1 MLVEGKEAVLLAVI
15 HILPETGLKSHI
27 YQVLLDLQ
35 EQFLPLKG
43 LFRLITETDQNWVL
57 S

>member
-1 MLVEGKEAVLLAVI
+1 MLAEGKKAVLLAVI
-15 HILPETGLKSHI
+15 HILPETGLKRRI

-35 EQFLPLKG
+35 EQFLLLKS
-43 LFRLITETDQNWVL
+43 LFRLITDQNWVL

>member
-1 MLVEGKEAVLLAVI
+1 MLAEGKKAVLLAVI
-15 HILPETGLKSHI
+15 HVLPETGLKRRI

-35 EQFLPLKG
+35 EQFLLLKS

>member
-43 LFRLITETDQNWVL
+43 LFRLTTETDQNWVL